1 MDLFLEIL
9 KIILPAVIVFVTAF
23 YLVKFFLDSESKRRM
38 AELKANSQNLITPLR
53 LQAYERVVL
62 FLERIAP
69 ASLVTRVSRP
79 GITIGGMQLE
89 LIKTIKAEFEHNLAQ
104 QIYLSTPAWGMV
116 RNAKEEII
124 KLINI
129 SASQLDSRASGT
141 DLAQKIIELSGQ
153 VQKMPTQVA
162 IDFIK
167 KEISQN
173 F

>member
-1 MDLFLEIL
+1 MDFLLEII
-9 KIILPAVIVFVTAF
+9 KIIVPAVIVFITAF
-23 YLVKFFLDSESKRRM
+23 YLVKFFLDNETKKRAM
-38 AELKANSQNLITPLR
+38 ELKANSQNLITPLR
-53 LQAYERVVL
+53 LQAYERIIL
-62 FLERIAP
+62 FLERISP
-69 ASLVTRVSRP
+69 ASLVTRVSRQ
-79 GITIGGMQLE
+79 GITSSAMQLE

-104 QIYLSTPAWGMV
+104 QIYLSTPAWGMI